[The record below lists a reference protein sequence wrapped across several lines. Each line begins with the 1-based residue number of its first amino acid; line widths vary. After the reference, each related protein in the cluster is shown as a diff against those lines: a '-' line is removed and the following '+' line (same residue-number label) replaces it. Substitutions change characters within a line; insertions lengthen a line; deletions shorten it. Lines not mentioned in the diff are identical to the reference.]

1 MNILSHIQNADL
13 SVVRFIRENLTCP
26 FLDFLMPAI
35 TKLGEK
41 GIFCLIL
48 ALLFIIINKGKSRK
62 TGLVML
68 IAIVTGFI
76 IGNLT
81 LKPLIMRQRPCLIDG
96 VALLVK
102 NPDDYSFPSGHS
114 LVAFET
120 AVPIF
125 MCMSKKWGVLALAIA
140 CLMAFSRLYL
150 YVHFPTDVI
159 TGAILGTLFAIL
171 AKMVVEYFQKKKKI

>member
-26 FLDFLMPAI
+26 FLDFLMPALS
-35 TKLGEK
+35 KLGDK
-41 GIFCLIL
+41 GIFFL
-48 ALLFIIINKGKSRK
+48 AVAILFIIINKGKSRK
-62 TGLVML
+62 TGLIML
-68 IAIVTGFI
+68 VAIITGFI

-81 LKPLIMRQRPCLIDG
+81 LKPLIMRQRPCWIDS

-102 NPDDYSFPSGHS
+102 NPDDYSFPSGHT
-114 LVAFET
+114 LVSFEAT
-120 AVPIF
+120 VPIF
-125 MCMSKKWGVLALAIA
+125 MCMSKKWGVLAIA
-140 CLMAFSRLYL
+140 FACVIAFSRLYL

-171 AKMVVEYFQKKKKI
+171 SKMVVEYFEKKKRI